1 MPVDD
6 RFIRALTE
14 ISPDLAEQ
22 YMREFHRTEILESRP
37 PELMAE
43 PAPWTSLGNLLGR
56 RPELMAKPASTVE
69 QRNSDL
75 FFEIADVL
83 DFYPHLYNQQTWG
96 GFDSQGEPVQLPS
109 GEERNVMLVGVK
121 GCSTTACLAG
131 WAAALSGWH
140 PTVWTNGDTTTLHWD
155 VVAPT
160 SLIPSDHYSTEM
172 VSDIARALLGITDSE
187 AEELFSGMPSGC
199 SDEHRWT
206 ADDLRAIGKGR
217 SVFTDEWPGEDFGS
231 LTT

>member
-6 RFIRALTE
+6 RFIHLLAE

-37 PELMAE
+37 PELIAE
-43 PAPWTSLGNLLGR
+43 QD
-56 RPELMAKPASTVE
+56 STVE

-96 GFDSQGEPVQLPS
+96 GFDSHGETVQLPS
-109 GEERNVMLVGVK
+109 GEEHDLILVGVE

-140 PTVWTNGDTTTLHWD
+140 PTVWTDGATTLLDWE
-155 VVAPT
+155 VVAPVP
-160 SLIPSDHYSTEM
+160 LIPSDHYSTEM
-172 VSDIARALLGITDSE
+172 VYDIAWALLGITDSE
-187 AEELFSGMPSGC
+187 AKELFSSTPAGC
-199 SDEHRWT
+199 SAGHRWT

-217 SVFTDEWPGEDFGS
+217 SVFTDEWPREDS
-231 LTT
+231 

>member
-6 RFIRALTE
+6 RFVHLLAE

-37 PELMAE
+37 PELIAE
-43 PAPWTSLGNLLGR
+43 QD
-56 RPELMAKPASTVE
+56 STVE

-96 GFDSQGEPVQLPS
+96 GFDSHGETVHLPS
-109 GEERNVMLVGVK
+109 GEEHDLILVGVE

-140 PTVWTNGDTTTLHWD
+140 PTVCTDSDTTLLDWH
-155 VVAPT
+155 VVAPVP
-160 SLIPSDHYSTEM
+160 LISSDHYLTE
-172 VSDIARALLGITDSE
+172 VVYDIARALLGITDLE
-187 AEELFSGMPSGC
+187 AKELFSSTPAGC
-199 SDEHRWT
+199 SAGHRWT

-217 SVFTDEWPGEDFGS
+217 SVFTDEWPREDS
-231 LTT
+231 

>member
-6 RFIRALTE
+6 RFIHLLAE

-37 PELMAE
+37 PELIAE
-43 PAPWTSLGNLLGR
+43 QD
-56 RPELMAKPASTVE
+56 STVE

-96 GFDSQGEPVQLPS
+96 GFDSHGETVQLPS
-109 GEERNVMLVGVK
+109 GEEHDLILVGVE

-140 PTVWTNGDTTTLHWD
+140 PTVWTDGATTLLDWE
-155 VVAPT
+155 VVAPVP
-160 SLIPSDHYSTEM
+160 LIPSDHYSTEM
-172 VSDIARALLGITDSE
+172 VCDIARALLGITDSE
-187 AEELFSGMPSGC
+187 AKELFSGTPAGC
-199 SDEHRWT
+199 SGAVRWT

-217 SVFTDEWPGEDFGS
+217 SVFTDEWPREDS
-231 LTT
+231 

>member
-6 RFIRALTE
+6 RFIRALAE

-22 YMREFHRTEILESRP
+22 FMREFHRTEILESRP

-96 GFDSQGEPVQLPS
+96 GFDSHGESIQLPS
-109 GEERNVMLVGVK
+109 GEEHDLMLIGVK
-121 GCSTTACLAG
+121 GCNTTACLAG

-172 VSDIARALLGITDSE
+172 VSDVARALLGITDWE
-187 AEELFSGMPSGC
+187 AKELFSGTPSGC
-199 SDEHRWT
+199 SEEHRWT

-217 SVFTDEWPGEDFGS
+217 SVFTDEWPRED
-231 LTT
+231 L

>member
-1 MPVDD
+1 MPVDH

-43 PAPWTSLGNLLGR
+43 PAPWTSLGDLLGGR
-56 RPELMAKPASTVE
+56 RPELRAKPASTVE

-96 GFDSQGEPVQLPS
+96 GFDSHGESVQLPS
-109 GEERNVMLVGVK
+109 GEERDVMLVGVK

-172 VSDIARALLGITDSE
+172 VSDIARALLGITDLE
-187 AEELFSGMPSGC
+187 AKELFSGTPAGC
-199 SDEHRWT
+199 SDNHRWT

-217 SVFTDEWPGEDFGS
+217 SVFTDEWPGEDS
-231 LTT
+231 

>member
-6 RFIRALTE
+6 RFIHLLAE

-37 PELMAE
+37 PELIAE
-43 PAPWTSLGNLLGR
+43 QD
-56 RPELMAKPASTVE
+56 STVE

-96 GFDSQGEPVQLPS
+96 GFDSHGETVQLPS
-109 GEERNVMLVGVK
+109 GEEHDLILVGVE

-140 PTVWTNGDTTTLHWD
+140 PTVWTDCDTALLDWE
-155 VVAPT
+155 VVAPVP
-160 SLIPSDHYSTEM
+160 LIPSDHYSTEM
-172 VSDIARALLGITDSE
+172 VYDIAWALLGITDSE
-187 AEELFSGMPSGC
+187 AKELFSSTPAGC
-199 SDEHRWT
+199 SAGHRWT

-217 SVFTDEWPGEDFGS
+217 SVFTDEWPREDS
-231 LTT
+231 

>member
-22 YMREFHRTEILESRP
+22 YLRQYHPTEVLESRP
-37 PELMAE
+37 PELVAE
-43 PAPWTSLGNLLGR
+43 PV
-56 RPELMAKPASTVE
+56 STVE

-83 DFYPHLYNQQTWG
+83 DFYPHLYDQQTWG
-96 GFDSQGEPVQLPS
+96 GFDSHGESIQLPS
-109 GEERNVMLVGVK
+109 GEEHDLMLIGVK

-140 PTVWTNGDTTTLHWD
+140 PTIWGDGTATFLDWH
-155 VVAPT
+155 VVAPVP
-160 SLIPSDHYSTEM
+160 LIPSYHYSAELAY
-172 VSDIARALLGITDSE
+172 DIARALLGITDSE
-187 AEELFSGMPSGC
+187 AKELFSGTPAGC
-199 SDEHRWT
+199 SDKNRWT

-217 SVFTDEWPGEDFGS
+217 SVFTDEWPREDS
-231 LTT
+231 

>member
-6 RFIRALTE
+6 RFIHLLAE

-37 PELMAE
+37 PELIAE
-43 PAPWTSLGNLLGR
+43 QD
-56 RPELMAKPASTVE
+56 STVE

-96 GFDSQGEPVQLPS
+96 GFDSHEETVQLPS
-109 GEERNVMLVGVK
+109 GEEYDLILVGVE

-140 PTVWTNGDTTTLHWD
+140 PTVWTDSDTTLLDWE
-155 VVAPT
+155 VVAPVP
-160 SLIPSDHYSTEM
+160 LIPSDHYLTEM
-172 VSDIARALLGITDSE
+172 VDDIARALLGITDSE
-187 AEELFSGMPSGC
+187 AKELFSGTPAGC
-199 SDEHRWT
+199 SGAVRWT

-217 SVFTDEWPGEDFGS
+217 SVFTDEWPREDS
-231 LTT
+231 

>member
-6 RFIRALTE
+6 RFIHLLAE

-37 PELMAE
+37 PELIAE
-43 PAPWTSLGNLLGR
+43 QD
-56 RPELMAKPASTVE
+56 STVE

-96 GFDSQGEPVQLPS
+96 GFDSRGETVQLPS
-109 GEERNVMLVGVK
+109 GEEHDLILVGVE

-140 PTVWTNGDTTTLHWD
+140 PTVWTDCDTALLDWE
-155 VVAPT
+155 VVAPVP
-160 SLIPSDHYSTEM
+160 LIPSDHYLTE
-172 VSDIARALLGITDSE
+172 VVYDIARALLGITDSE
-187 AEELFSGMPSGC
+187 AKELFSSTPVGC
-199 SDEHRWT
+199 SDGHRWT

-217 SVFTDEWPGEDFGS
+217 SVFTDEWPREDS
-231 LTT
+231 

>member
-6 RFIRALTE
+6 RFIHLLAE

-37 PELMAE
+37 PELIAE
-43 PAPWTSLGNLLGR
+43 QD
-56 RPELMAKPASTVE
+56 STVE

-96 GFDSQGEPVQLPS
+96 GFDSHGETVQLPS
-109 GEERNVMLVGVK
+109 GEEHDLILVGVE

-140 PTVWTNGDTTTLHWD
+140 PTVWTDGDTTLLDWE
-155 VVAPT
+155 VVAPVP
-160 SLIPSDHYSTEM
+160 LIPSDHYLTEM
-172 VSDIARALLGITDSE
+172 VYDIARALLGITDSE
-187 AEELFSGMPSGC
+187 AKELFSGTPAGC
-199 SDEHRWT
+199 SGAVRWT

-217 SVFTDEWPGEDFGS
+217 SVFTDEWPREDS
-231 LTT
+231 

>member
-6 RFIRALTE
+6 RFVHLLAE

-37 PELMAE
+37 PELIAE
-43 PAPWTSLGNLLGR
+43 QD
-56 RPELMAKPASTVE
+56 STVE

-96 GFDSQGEPVQLPS
+96 GFDSHGKTVHLPS
-109 GEERNVMLVGVK
+109 GEEHDLILVGVE

-140 PTVWTNGDTTTLHWD
+140 PTVCTDSDTTLLDWH
-155 VVAPT
+155 VVAPVP
-160 SLIPSDHYSTEM
+160 LISSDHYLTE
-172 VSDIARALLGITDSE
+172 VVYDIARALLGITDLE
-187 AEELFSGMPSGC
+187 AKELFSSTPVGC
-199 SDEHRWT
+199 SGAVRWT

-217 SVFTDEWPGEDFGS
+217 SVFTDEWPREDS
-231 LTT
+231 

>member
-6 RFIRALTE
+6 RFIHLLAE

-37 PELMAE
+37 PELIAE
-43 PAPWTSLGNLLGR
+43 QD
-56 RPELMAKPASTVE
+56 STVE

-96 GFDSQGEPVQLPS
+96 GFDSHGETVHLPS
-109 GEERNVMLVGVK
+109 GEEHDLILVGVE

-140 PTVWTNGDTTTLHWD
+140 PTVWTNGDTTLLDWE
-155 VVAPT
+155 VVAPV
-160 SLIPSDHYSTEM
+160 SLIPSDHYSTELVYDM
-172 VSDIARALLGITDSE
+172 ARALLGITDSE
-187 AEELFSGMPSGC
+187 AKELFSGTPAGC
-199 SDEHRWT
+199 SDENRWT

-217 SVFTDEWPGEDFGS
+217 SVFTDEWPREDS
-231 LTT
+231 

>member
-6 RFIRALTE
+6 RFIHLLAE
-14 ISPDLAEQ
+14 ISPYLAEQ

-37 PELMAE
+37 PELIAE
-43 PAPWTSLGNLLGR
+43 QD
-56 RPELMAKPASTVE
+56 STVE

-96 GFDSQGEPVQLPS
+96 GFDSHEETVQLPS
-109 GEERNVMLVGVK
+109 GEEHDLILVGVE

-140 PTVWTNGDTTTLHWD
+140 PTVCTDSDTTLLDWH
-155 VVAPT
+155 VVAPVP
-160 SLIPSDHYSTEM
+160 LISSDHYLTE
-172 VSDIARALLGITDSE
+172 VVYDIARALLGITDLE
-187 AEELFSGMPSGC
+187 AKELFSGTPAGC
-199 SDEHRWT
+199 SGAVRWT

-217 SVFTDEWPGEDFGS
+217 SVFTDEWPREDS
-231 LTT
+231 